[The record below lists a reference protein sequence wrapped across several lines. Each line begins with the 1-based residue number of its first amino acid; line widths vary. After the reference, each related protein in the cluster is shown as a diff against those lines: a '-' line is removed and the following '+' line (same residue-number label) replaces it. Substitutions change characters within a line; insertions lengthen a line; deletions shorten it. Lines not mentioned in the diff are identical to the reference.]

1 MAEHKQKR
9 RSYEEQF
16 DEFIT
21 RLQEMRK
28 QLNGGRQDTPDQAPT
43 PPGKASDAPDRP
55 AAPSAP
61 GGRAPAAKDARKP
74 AGGKVRD
81 PDAIARDKMRI
92 DSRERQLDREHELEK
107 MREAAALKYEY
118 DGGGPSFSET
128 WAQGTLYP
136 NGKGDFKFRSSHRG
150 NRGRGGG
157 MSGARGGRGF
167 ISGGSAAGGYISGT
181 FQRADVDGGLR
192 MPNPTAIPDWRPVDT
207 WEPDENGRPRDFTAD
222 DFRRHSDRRRSGRF
236 QGGYLD
242 PGFHDAFITAK
253 LGGLNPGDSLYD
265 RTRASAE
272 AEYQRAM
279 TRYSDEW
286 QKYGQSLMN
295 DQAARAA
302 RDNPGQAPLRQ
313 KEDPEAR
320 QMREADE
327 MMRNDAAAAL
337 REMAADSVRPE
348 RISAARVLSRVEAA
362 EAAQAD
368 EGGGTTKKPQVG
380 PTVEAAAEIDG
391 AANRSFGAGGNAAST
406 IMGAGVTPNA
416 VGPAQTSAGPGA
428 PQVVSGPVTD
438 GTKKADP
445 AQAAVDLYTDMKT
458 GKIPGTTATDRTV
471 EALQPVKPADVGPT
485 IENAKKLPKTKPAA
499 PKQNIDAVTA
509 LTAGQSENPQYG
521 ARVTAHRA
529 VQNSKGQ
536 WGGNVTMTWNNETD
550 RKAAKAGGTKPLY
563 MFDTYAATYGKKE
576 AARRFFGGKIPTA
589 EEIQASADAE
599 MGRRRQ
605 VRNRTYKR
613 PEAAQPNE
621 QPKEQQKEPPKE
633 QPRPQPKEQFRPQ
646 TKEQQAQSSIRDAMA
661 LEQKLN
667 DPSRKST
674 PGELGPS
681 VASAVKGAFGR
692 AASATKGQLGRVV
705 DALSDMVMPPENGKN
720 PTQPLT
726 RQEREGA
733 TALGTERINKMKAAG
748 KSSKEIERKRRQ
760 EVGRKANARLQ
771 SVRQAA
777 RNSYPI
783 RTGGLW

>member
-1 MAEHKQKR
+1 MAKHKQKR
-9 RSYEEQF
+9 RSYEESL
-16 DEFIT
+16 DEFIA

-28 QLNGGRQDTPDQAPT
+28 QLNGDVQDTPDQAPT

-81 PDAIARDKMRI
+81 PDALARDKMRI
-92 DSRERQLDREHELEK
+92 DSRERQLDREHELKK

-118 DGGGPSFSET
+118 DGGGQSFSET
-128 WAQGTLYP
+128 WARGTLYP

-167 ISGGSAAGGYISGT
+167 IGGGSAAGGYISGT

-207 WEPDENGRPRDFTAD
+207 WESDEDGRPRDFTAD

-242 PGFHDAFITAK
+242 PGFHDAFIKAK

-286 QKYGQSLMN
+286 QKYGQSILN

-337 REMAADSVRPE
+337 REMAAESVR
-348 RISAARVLSRVEAA
+348 SARVLSRVEAA

-368 EGGGTTKKPQVG
+368 EGGGSTKKPQVG
-380 PTVEAAAEIDG
+380 
-391 AANRSFGAGGNAAST
+391 AGGDAAST

-416 VGPAQTSAGPGA
+416 AGPAQTSADPGA

-438 GTKKADP
+438 GTKKAE
-445 AQAAVDLYTDMKT
+445 
-458 GKIPGTTATDRTV
+458 ATDRTV
-471 EALQPVKPADVGPT
+471 EALKPADVDPT

-499 PKQNIDAVTA
+499 PKQNIGAVTA

-550 RKAAKAGGTKPLY
+550 RKASKAGGTKPLY
-563 MFDTYAATYGKKE
+563 MFDTYAATYGEEE

-599 MGRRRQ
+599 MERRRQ
-605 VRNRTYKR
+605 VRSGTYKR
-613 PEAAQPNE
+613 PESAQPKE
-621 QPKEQQKEPPKE
+621 QPKEQPG
-633 QPRPQPKEQFRPQ
+633 PQPKEQP
-646 TKEQQAQSSIRDAMA
+646 KEQPAQSLGRGYIASSIRDAMA
-661 LEQKLN
+661 LERKLN
-667 DPSRKST
+667 DPSREFT

-681 VASAVKGAFGR
+681 AVSVLKGAFGR
-692 AASATKGQLGRVV
+692 AASAIKGPLARVADV
-705 DALSDMVMPPENGKN
+705 LSDMVMPPENGKN

-726 RQEREGA
+726 RQEREDA
-733 TALGTERINKMKAAG
+733 TALGTERINEMKAAG

-760 EVGRKANARLQ
+760 EAGRRANARLQ
-771 SVRQAA
+771 KIRQAV
-777 RNSYPI
+777 RNSYYI
-783 RTGGLW
+783 GTGGLR